1 MKLIGD
7 TAFNIITNN
16 LQAFSLSDK
25 FWQSIDTAFG
35 TTYNR
40 TIAELLR
47 GKWQKGDFSDLPP
60 IQIVD
65 SAVLSG
71 GKGAYSQKENRI
83 YLSIDLIGNVES
95 ISKVIIEEIGH
106 YVDAQINQVDSPGD
120 EGGIFAALV
129 QDEVLSANVLAQL
142 RNENDGGW
150 LEVNGQNLEVEYN
163 NPTVSLSLTSPSTVT
178 EDGPQNLFYVFSRT
192 GDVTNS
198 LTVNFNVS
206 GSATLNDDYVQR
218 GATSFGTSTGSV
230 TFATGSSVVIL
241 PIDPSSDVVS
251 DGNETVALT
260 LAAGTGYAVGS
271 SGAVTGIILDNDVAP
286 GTVVRGSVAKSIYD
300 TEHEV
305 INYGAFAALKSDGS
319 VVTWGNSS
327 DGGDSS
333 SVSSRLTSGV
343 TQIFSNAIAFAALKS
358 DGSVVTWGDSTLGG
372 DSSSVSSRLTSGVT
386 QIFSTGYVF
395 AALKS
400 DGSVVTWGDSTFG
413 GNSSSVSSRLTSGV
427 TQIFSTG
434 YAFAAL
440 KSDGSV
446 VTWGDSTF
454 GGNSSSV
461 SSRLTSG
468 VTQIFSTG
476 YAFAALKSDGSVVT
490 WGGFGGDSSS
500 VSSRLTSGVT
510 QIFSAFVAFA
520 ALKSDGSVVTWGE
533 SFYGGDSSSVSSRL
547 TSGVTQIFSNVY
559 AFAALKSDGSV
570 VTWGSS
576 SYGGDSSSVSSRL
589 TSGVTQIFSTLNAFA
604 ALKSDGS
611 VVTWGNSS
619 SGGDSSSVSSRL
631 TSGVTQIFSNYF
643 AFAALKSDGSV
654 VTWGDSL
661 GDSSSVSSR
670 LTSGVTQIFSTGYA
684 FAALKSDGSV
694 VTWGDSGGDS
704 SSVSSQLTSGV
715 VSFADPLNDDRL
727 VPLSTTPTITIASTN
742 ANQSEGNSG
751 TKAFTFTVTRSVD
764 TTGTSSAN
772 WAVTG
777 SGTNQADGTD
787 FSGTSGTVSFA
798 AGETTQT
805 ITVNV
810 SGDSTVEPDEGFTVT
825 LSNPTNATINTATA
839 VGTIQNDDVVAPG
852 LATVSLSLTSPSTVT
867 EDGPQ
872 NLFYVFSRTGDVTNS
887 LTVNF
892 NVSGSATLNDDYV
905 QRGAT
910 SFGTSTGSV
919 TFATGSSV
927 VILPIDPSSDVVS
940 DGNETVALTLA
951 AGTGYAVGSSGAVTG
966 IILDNDVAPGTVVR
980 GSVAKS
986 IYDSTRHELVNLYAF
1001 AALKSDGSVVTWGDS
1016 RYGGDSSSVSSS
1028 LTSGVTQIFSTG
1040 SAFAAL
1046 KSDGSVVT
1054 WGDSRYGGDSS
1065 SVSSSLTSGVTQIFS
1080 TGSAFAALK
1089 SDGSV
1094 VTWGPSSE
1102 GGNSSSVSSRLTSGV
1117 TQIFSTGGAFAA
1129 LKSDGS
1135 VVTWGNFGG
1144 NSSSVSSS
1152 LTSGVTQIFS
1162 TGLAFAALK
1171 SDGSVVTWGS
1181 SSSGGDSSSVS
1192 SSLTSGVT
1200 QIFSNAFAFAA
1211 LKSDGSVVTWGDFGG
1226 NSSSVSSRLTSGVT
1240 QIFSTYRAFA
1250 ALKSD
1255 GSVVTW
1261 GDSSYGSYGGDSSS
1275 VSSRLTSGVTQI
1287 FSTGGAFAAL
1297 KSDGSVVTWG
1307 PSSEGGNSSSV
1318 SSRLT
1323 SGVTQ
1328 IFSTGGAFAALKS
1341 DGSVVTWGPSSEG
1354 GNSSSVSSRLTSG
1367 VTQIFST
1374 GGAFAALKS
1383 DGSVVTWGGWDS
1395 SSVSSQLTS
1404 GVVSFADPFN
1414 DDRLVPSTTPTI
1426 TLTVNPTSVAEK
1438 GLTNLVYT
1446 FTRTGPTTNTL
1457 AVNYTI
1463 GGTATN
1469 GSDYNN
1475 IGTSVTF
1482 AAGSSTAT
1490 VTVDPRPDTIGE
1502 RDETVTLT
1510 VTSGSGYTVGTNG
1523 VVTAVITNAD
1533 EILDDVRKNPSVFM
1547 GKIRDYDGN
1556 DLGGSS
1562 NWKHIGDAD
1571 VQGDGDIESIFVNPL
1586 IERWAT
1592 VGVVNNFV
1600 NFSNHGQGGDTRVVG
1615 IYIDPTLKDRPE
1627 NIGGPFDSQR
1637 RFQNDLRIDNLR
1649 LLSAADYNKD
1659 GFQDMYF
1666 KVADGTAVLRALMH
1680 ADGNIQYANY
1690 QSKADLTA
1698 FMTANNVSPSI
1709 WSGWI

>member
-1 MKLIGD
+1 SVVTWGPSSYGGD
-7 TAFNIITNN
+7 SSSVSSRLTSGVTQI
-16 LQAFSLSDK
+16 FSK
-25 FWQSIDTAFG
+25 
-35 TTYNR
+35 
-40 TIAELLR
+40 E
-47 GKWQKGDFSDLPP
+47 
-60 IQIVD
+60 
-65 SAVLSG
+65 
-71 GKGAYSQKENRI
+71 GA
-83 YLSIDLIGNVES
+83 
-95 ISKVIIEEIGH
+95 
-106 YVDAQINQVDSPGD
+106 
-120 EGGIFAALV
+120 FAALKSDGSV
-129 QDEVLSANVLAQL
+129 VTWGSSSSGGDSSSVSSQLTSGVVSFADPFNDDRLVPSTTPTITLTVNPTSVAEKGLTNLVYTFTRTGPTTNTLAV
-142 RNENDGGW
+142 NYTIGGTAT
-150 LEVNGQNLEVEYN
+150 NGSDYN
-163 NPTVSLSLTSPSTVT
+163 NIGTSVTFAAGSSTATVTVDPTADTTPESDETVIFTLASGTGYTIGTTSGVTGTITNDDTQVTLTVSPSSVA

-286 GTVVRGSVAKSIYD
+286 GTVVRGSVAKSIYSK
-300 TEHEV
+300 TRHEV

-319 VVTWGNSS
+319 VVTWGSS
-327 DGGDSS
+327 SSGGDSSSVSSRLTSGVTQIFSGSAFAALKSDGSVVTWGSSSSGGDSS

-343 TQIFSNAIAFAALKS
+343 TQIFSN
-358 DGSVVTWGDSTLGG
+358 D
-372 DSSSVSSRLTSGVT
+372 
-386 QIFSTGYVF
+386 
-395 AALKS
+395 
-400 DGSVVTWGDSTFG
+400 
-413 GNSSSVSSRLTSGV
+413 
-427 TQIFSTG
+427 
-434 YAFAAL
+434 
-440 KSDGSV
+440 
-446 VTWGDSTF
+446 
-454 GGNSSSV
+454 
-461 SSRLTSG
+461 
-468 VTQIFSTG
+468 
-476 YAFAALKSDGSVVT
+476 
-490 WGGFGGDSSS
+490 
-500 VSSRLTSGVT
+500 
-510 QIFSAFVAFA
+510 
-520 ALKSDGSVVTWGE
+520 E
-533 SFYGGDSSSVSSRL
+533 
-547 TSGVTQIFSNVY
+547 

-589 TSGVTQIFSTLNAFA
+589 TSGVTQIFSTGYAFA

-619 SGGDSSSVSSRL
+619 YGGDSR
-631 TSGVTQIFSNYF
+631 
-643 AFAALKSDGSV
+643 
-654 VTWGDSL
+654 
-661 GDSSSVSSR
+661 SVSSR
-670 LTSGVTQIFSTGYA
+670 LTSGVTQIFST
-684 FAALKSDGSV
+684 
-694 VTWGDSGGDS
+694 
-704 SSVSSQLTSGV
+704 
-715 VSFADPLNDDRL
+715 
-727 VPLSTTPTITIASTN
+727 
-742 ANQSEGNSG
+742 
-751 TKAFTFTVTRSVD
+751 
-764 TTGTSSAN
+764 
-772 WAVTG
+772 
-777 SGTNQADGTD
+777 
-787 FSGTSGTVSFA
+787 
-798 AGETTQT
+798 
-805 ITVNV
+805 
-810 SGDSTVEPDEGFTVT
+810 
-825 LSNPTNATINTATA
+825 
-839 VGTIQNDDVVAPG
+839 
-852 LATVSLSLTSPSTVT
+852 
-867 EDGPQ
+867 
-872 NLFYVFSRTGDVTNS
+872 
-887 LTVNF
+887 
-892 NVSGSATLNDDYV
+892 
-905 QRGAT
+905 
-910 SFGTSTGSV
+910 
-919 TFATGSSV
+919 
-927 VILPIDPSSDVVS
+927 
-940 DGNETVALTLA
+940 
-951 AGTGYAVGSSGAVTG
+951 
-966 IILDNDVAPGTVVR
+966 
-980 GSVAKS
+980 
-986 IYDSTRHELVNLYAF
+986 
-1001 AALKSDGSVVTWGDS
+1001 
-1016 RYGGDSSSVSSS
+1016 RY
-1028 LTSGVTQIFSTG
+1028 
-1040 SAFAAL
+1040 
-1046 KSDGSVVT
+1046 
-1054 WGDSRYGGDSS
+1054 
-1065 SVSSSLTSGVTQIFS
+1065 
-1080 TGSAFAALK
+1080 
-1089 SDGSV
+1089 
-1094 VTWGPSSE
+1094 
-1102 GGNSSSVSSRLTSGV
+1102 
-1117 TQIFSTGGAFAA
+1117 
-1129 LKSDGS
+1129 
-1135 VVTWGNFGG
+1135 
-1144 NSSSVSSS
+1144 
-1152 LTSGVTQIFS
+1152 
-1162 TGLAFAALK
+1162 AFAALK

-1192 SSLTSGVT
+1192 SILTSGVT
-1200 QIFSNAFAFAA
+1200 QIFSN
-1211 LKSDGSVVTWGDFGG
+1211 
-1226 NSSSVSSRLTSGVT
+1226 SS
-1240 QIFSTYRAFA
+1240 AFA

-1261 GDSSYGSYGGDSSS
+1261 GDSSYGGDSSSVSSILTSGVTQIFSNAGAFAALKSDGSVVTWGYSDWGGDSSNVSSRLTSGVTQIFSNAGAFAALKSDGSVVTWGSSSSGGDSSS

-1287 FSTGGAFAAL
+1287 FSTRYAFAAL

-1307 PSSEGGNSSSV
+1307 YSDWGGDSSSV
-1318 SSRLT
+1318 SSILT

-1328 IFSTGGAFAALKS
+1328 IFSTGRAFAALKS
-1341 DGSVVTWGPSSEG
+1341 DGSVVTWGY
-1354 GNSSSVSSRLTSG
+1354 
-1367 VTQIFST
+1367 
-1374 GGAFAALKS
+1374 S
-1383 DGSVVTWGGWDS
+1383 DWGGDS

-1438 GLTNLVYT
+1438 DLTNLVYT

-1463 GGTATN
+1463 GGTATT
-1469 GSDYNN
+1469 GSDYNS